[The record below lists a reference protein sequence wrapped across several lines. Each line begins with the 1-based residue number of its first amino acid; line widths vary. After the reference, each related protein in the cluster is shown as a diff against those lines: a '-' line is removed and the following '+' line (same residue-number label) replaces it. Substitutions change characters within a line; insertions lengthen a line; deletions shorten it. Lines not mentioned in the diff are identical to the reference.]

1 LWEICAALRLQN
13 PGNCRY
19 AILRA
24 GAKQINGQ
32 PDRESVMINRAN
44 CRACFAAGVFVSG
57 LAASGSALAQK
68 TDINFGS
75 GTQGGSQYPVTVA
88 MGQVLEK
95 NPAIGKVT
103 LQPGG
108 SVGNII
114 RVNTG
119 KSLIAISMSQSLR
132 EGRLGNKPFKSKTS
146 NVVNLMTL
154 HAFHVS
160 IVVADESPIKTFK
173 DFAGKK
179 LNIAPKGFSVRE
191 IGERYIAME
200 GLKGKVSV
208 GSLRI
213 GEAVESF
220 KDGHHQGLMYAPSL
234 RFGPFLNLAQT
245 RKIRLI
251 QMDQKLMDEFVKKD
265 PSFYIATWPA
275 DPKAYPK
282 LTNTAK
288 VLAYPNVIV
297 GSTKLSNELAYQIVK
312 TVVENF
318 DPIRPA
324 DQSLGSFDV
333 KDLARDAGSPFHPGA
348 LRYYKERGWA
358 K

>member
-1 LWEICAALRLQN
+1 MHLKAIGSVAICAA
-13 PGNCRY
+13 
-19 AILRA
+19 
-24 GAKQINGQ
+24 
-32 PDRESVMINRAN
+32 V
-44 CRACFAAGVFVSG
+44 
-57 LAASGSALAQK
+57 LAAAPALGQGK

-75 GTQGGSQYPVTVA
+75 GTQGGSQYPITVA

-95 NPAIGKVT
+95 NPAVGKVT

-114 RVNTG
+114 RVDTG
-119 KSLIAISMSQSLR
+119 RSQIAISMSQSLR
-132 EGRLGNKPFKSKTS
+132 DGRMGNKPFKKKTDG
-146 NVVNLMTL
+146 VVNLMTL
-154 HAFHVS
+154 HAFHVVV
-160 IVVADESPIKTFK
+160 VVADESPIKTFK
-173 DFAGKK
+173 DLAGKK

-191 IGERYIAME
+191 IGEQYIALE
-200 GLKGKVSV
+200 GLAGKVNV

-220 KDGHHQGLMYAPSL
+220 KDGHHQGLMYAPSV

-245 RKIRLI
+245 RNIRLI
-251 QMDQKLMDEFVKKD
+251 QMDMKLMQDFIKND
-265 PSFYIATWPA
+265 PSFYVATWPD

-282 LTNTAK
+282 LKNTAQ

-297 GSTKLSNELAYQIVK
+297 ASTKLSDELAYSIVK
-312 TVVENF
+312 QVAENF

-324 DQSLGSFDV
+324 DTSLVAFDV
-333 KDLARDAGSPFHPGA
+333 KNLARDAGSPFHPGA
-348 LRYYKERGWA
+348 VKYYRERGWM

>member
-1 LWEICAALRLQN
+1 MKRSAICSIAFTVAAL
-13 PGNCRY
+13 
-19 AILRA
+19 A
-24 GAKQINGQ
+24 GAQ
-32 PDRESVMINRAN
+32 
-44 CRACFAAGVFVSG
+44 
-57 LAASGSALAQK
+57 AQTK
-68 TDINFGS
+68 TDITFGS

-114 RVNTG
+114 RVDTG
-119 KSLIAISMSQSLR
+119 RSLIAISMSQSLR
-132 EGRLGNKPFKSKTS
+132 DGRLGNKPFKKKTDG
-146 NVVNLMTL
+146 VVNLMTL
-154 HAFHVS
+154 HAFHVA
-160 IVVADESPIKTFK
+160 IIVADESPIKTFK

-191 IGERYIAME
+191 IGEQYIRME
-200 GLKGKVSV
+200 GLAGKVDV

-220 KDGHHQGLMYAPSL
+220 KDGHHQGLMYAPSV

-245 RKIRLI
+245 RNIRLI
-251 QMDQKLMDEFVKKD
+251 PMDAKLMQDFVKND
-265 PSFYIATWPA
+265 PSFYITTWPD

-282 LTNTAK
+282 LKNTAE

-297 GSTKLSNELAYQIVK
+297 GSAKLSNELAYSIVK
-312 TVVENF
+312 QVAENF
-318 DPIRPA
+318 DPVRPA
-324 DQSLGSFDV
+324 DTSLAAFDV
-333 KDLARDAGSPFHPGA
+333 KNLARDAGSPFHPGA
-348 LRYYKERGWA
+348 VKYYKERGWM

>member
-1 LWEICAALRLQN
+1 MKSSASA
-13 PGNCRY
+13 
-19 AILRA
+19 
-24 GAKQINGQ
+24 
-32 PDRESVMINRAN
+32 
-44 CRACFAAGVFVSG
+44 FAMMF
-57 LAASGSALAQK
+57 LASATAFAQGK
-68 TDINFGS
+68 TDLNFGS

-95 NPAIGKVT
+95 MPQIGKVT

-114 RVNTG
+114 RVDTG
-119 KSLIAISMSQSLR
+119 KSDIAISMSQSLR
-132 EGRLGNKPFKSKTS
+132 DGRLAKAPFKKATDG
-146 NVVNLMTL
+146 VVNLITL
-154 HAFHVS
+154 HAFHV
-160 IVVADESPIKTFK
+160 VVLVADDSPIKTFK
-173 DFAGKK
+173 DFAGHK

-191 IGERYIAME
+191 IGENYINLE
-200 GLKGKVSV
+200 GLSGKVQV

-220 KDGHHQGLMYAPSL
+220 KDGHHQGLMYAPSE

-251 QMDQKLMDEFVKKD
+251 SMNRKLMEDFVKND
-265 PSFYIATWPA
+265 PSFYITPWPK
-275 DPKAYPK
+275 DRKAYPN
-282 LTNTAK
+282 LVNSVD

-297 GSTKLSNELAYQIVK
+297 ASAKISNELAYAIVK
-312 TVVENF
+312 QVAENF

-324 DQSLGSFDV
+324 DQSLVKFDV
-333 KDLARDAGSPFHPGA
+333 KDMALNAGSPFHPGA
-348 LRYYKERGWA
+348 ERYYRERGWI

>member
-1 LWEICAALRLQN
+1 MFGRTIGSAVL
-13 PGNCRY
+13 
-19 AILRA
+19 AIGFGAA
-24 GAKQINGQ
+24 GA
-32 PDRESVMINRAN
+32 
-44 CRACFAAGVFVSG
+44 
-57 LAASGSALAQK
+57 ALAQEK
-68 TDINFGS
+68 TNISFGS

-95 NPAIGKVT
+95 SPKIGKIT

-114 RVNTG
+114 RVDSG

-132 EGRLGNKPFKSKTS
+132 EGRLGNKPFKKKTD

-154 HAFHVS
+154 HAFHV
-160 IVVADESPIKTFK
+160 VVLVADESPIKTFK

-191 IGERYIAME
+191 LGERYIAME
-200 GLKGKVSV
+200 GLKGKVDV

-220 KDGHHQGLMYAPSL
+220 KDGHHQGLMYAPSV
-234 RFGPFLNLAQT
+234 RFGPFLNLAQS
-245 RKIRLI
+245 RSIRLI
-251 QMDQKLMDEFVKKD
+251 QMDEKLMADFVKSD
-265 PSFYIATWPA
+265 PSFYVSTWPQ

-297 GSTKLSNELAYQIVK
+297 ASTKLTEELAYTIVK
-312 TVVENF
+312 QVAENF
-318 DPIRPA
+318 DPIRPS
-324 DQSLGSFDV
+324 DQSLQAFDV

-348 LRYYKERGWA
+348 MRYYKERGWM